1 MQWVQVITDTAGD
14 QTEVLEEALHR
25 LGALSVTQEDAADQP
40 LFEPDPG
47 DTPLWNAVRTTG
59 LFPAEI
65 DTNQLL
71 GSLKTE
77 LPEIREFKIEILE
90 DKDWIREWMDQFQPM
105 RFGKRLWICP
115 SWHTSPAPEA
125 TNIMLDPGLAFGTG
139 THPTTA
145 LCLEWLDTAIIENK
159 SLIDF
164 GCGSGVLGVA
174 AALLGSREVISLD
187 IDPQALL
194 ATTANAKKNNV
205 AEKLKVDYPNKFIE
219 KPADILIANILSGPL
234 VQLAP
239 KLTRLI
245 KPGGVIVLSGI
256 LQEQVDQIIKTYQ
269 SAFTLCE
276 PTVRDG
282 WVRIEGLRCR

>member
-1 MQWVQVITDTAGD
+1 MQWVQVITDTVGD

-59 LFPAEI
+59 LFPAGV
-65 DTNQLL
+65 DTKQLL
-71 GSLKTE
+71 DSLKTE
-77 LPEIREFKIEILE
+77 LPEIREFKVEILE
-90 DKDWIREWMDQFQPM
+90 DKDWIRESMDQFQPM

-145 LCLEWLDTAIIENK
+145 LCLEWLDTALIENK

-164 GCGSGVLGVA
+164 GCGSGVLGIA

-194 ATTANAKKNNV
+194 ATTANAEKNNV
-205 AEKLKVDYPNKFIE
+205 AGKLKVDYPNKFIE
-219 KPADILIANILSGPL
+219 KPVDILIANILSGPL

-239 KLTRLI
+239 QLTRLI

-256 LQEQVDQIIKTYQ
+256 LQEQVEQIIETYQ
-269 SAFTLCE
+269 NAFTLCE

-282 WVRIEGLRCR
+282 WIRIEGLRGS